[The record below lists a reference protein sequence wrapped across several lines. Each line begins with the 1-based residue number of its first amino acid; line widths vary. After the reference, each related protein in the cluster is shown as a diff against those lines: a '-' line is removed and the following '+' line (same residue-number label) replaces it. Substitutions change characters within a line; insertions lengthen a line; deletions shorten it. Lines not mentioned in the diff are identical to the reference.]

1 MITDIAYGKKYFFRV
16 PQGSV
21 LGPLLFNIHMCN
33 LFFVAESIGIA
44 SYADN
49 TTPYVCLEDMD
60 LIIEGLKLRPMTF
73 FNGLMKM
80 Q

>member
-1 MITDIAYGKKYFFRV
+1 
-16 PQGSV
+16 
-21 LGPLLFNIHMCN
+21 MCD
-33 LFFVAESIGIA
+33 LFFVAQSIGIA

-49 TTPYVCLEDMD
+49 KTPYVCLEDMD

>member
-1 MITDIAYGKKYFFRV
+1 MITNIAYGKKYFFRV
-16 PQGSV
+16 LQGSI
-21 LGPLLFNIHMCN
+21 LGPLLFNIHMCD
-33 LFFVAESIGIA
+33 LFFVAQSIGIA

-49 TTPYVCLEDMD
+49 KTPYVCLEDMD